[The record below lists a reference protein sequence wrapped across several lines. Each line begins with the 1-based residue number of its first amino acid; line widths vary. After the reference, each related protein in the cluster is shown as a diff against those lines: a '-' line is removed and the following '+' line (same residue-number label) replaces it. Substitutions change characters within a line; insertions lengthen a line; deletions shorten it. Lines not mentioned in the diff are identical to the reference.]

1 MTIDHTSLAH
11 KRLRLGLYGPFVAL
25 VIFAGAWSAAWL
37 WARGEAARQMDGA
50 AAVAA
55 QTGYGLTWT
64 SRTFYGFPFRL
75 DVSLT
80 GARFSAPS
88 GWAVEA
94 PTLKAEAYVYAPG
107 HWVAAAP
114 QGLVL
119 TRPSGGAVIIGARV
133 LRASISAVQ
142 AHPPRMSLEAL
153 GVTVAP
159 APGAAPVF
167 VTAAEEV
174 HLHSRA
180 GPADQGAVY
189 VEIDKARA
197 RLSGL
202 LGRIAGGKP
211 VSFVADGIFSHAAS
225 LEGADWPSAVRAW
238 RQAGGVLKVRTMRA
252 SAGQVIADARA
263 GALSVGP
270 DGRLVGSLTADI
282 RQAPRALAAM
292 DQTGAIAPEAAG
304 AAASV
309 IGARSRGQIATLT
322 IDFQAGQTTLG
333 PAAIGPAPRVY

>member
-1 MTIDHTSLAH
+1 MTTDHASLAQ

-37 WARGEAARQMDGA
+37 WARGEAARRMDGA
-50 AAVAA
+50 SIVVA

-64 SRTFYGFPFRL
+64 SRAFYGFPFRL
-75 DVSLT
+75 DVNLT

-94 PTLKAEAYVYAPG
+94 PALKAEAFVYAPG

-114 QGLVL
+114 QGLVI
-119 TRPSGGAVIIGARV
+119 TRPSGGAVTIGARV
-133 LRASISAVQ
+133 LRASFSAAQ
-142 AHPPRMSLEAL
+142 AHPPRISLEAL
-153 GVTVAP
+153 GVSVTPV
-159 APGAAPVF
+159 PGAAPVL

-174 HLHSRA
+174 HLHTRA
-180 GPADQGAVY
+180 GPANQGAVY

-197 RLSGL
+197 RLTGL

-211 VSFVADGIFSHAAS
+211 VSFAADAIFSHASA
-225 LEGADWPSAVRAW
+225 LQGADWPSAVRAW
-238 RQAGGVLKVRTMRA
+238 RQAGGLLNVRMMRA
-252 SAGQVIADARA
+252 SAGQVVVDARA
-263 GALSVGP
+263 GALSVGS

-282 RQAPRALAAM
+282 REAPRALAAM
-292 DQTGAIAPEAAG
+292 GQSGAIAPEAAG

-309 IGARSRGQIATLT
+309 IGARSHGQIATLT